1 MSVHHEELQEIENVK
16 YYWKRGGKW
25 VFGILLAA
33 ALGYLMY
40 VFYNNYKTNQSY
52 KAAELASKIS
62 NGQTENLTTLQ
73 NDYPDTA
80 VTAQATLEVAAR
92 LFNEKKYAESES
104 TYRWLFEHTK
114 MPLFYTAAA
123 QNLVNVLLQ
132 EKKYDQAL
140 QVAATPV
147 ETAFQPLLDER
158 RGDVYA
164 AQGKTKEAMT
174 AYQAAL
180 DKLPED
186 AIVRDVIEAKRNQL

>member
-25 VFGILLAA
+25 IFGILLIG

-40 VFYNNYKTNQSY
+40 VFYNNYKVNQSY
-52 KAAELASKIS
+52 QAAELASKVS
-62 NGQTENLTTLQ
+62 SGQAGSLTALQ
-73 NDYPDTA
+73 NDYPNTA
-80 VTAQATLEVAAR
+80 AAAQATLEVAAR

-104 TYRWLFEHTK
+104 AYRWLLEHTK
-114 MPLFYTAAA
+114 MPLFQAAA
-123 QNLVNVLLQ
+123 VQNLVNVLLQ

-140 QVAATPV
+140 QVTATPV
-147 ETAFQPLLDER
+147 ETTFQPLLDES
-158 RGDVYA
+158 RGDIYA
-164 AQGKTKEAMT
+164 AQGKTKEAMA

-186 AIVRDVIEAKRNQL
+186 ATTRDVIEAKRNQL